1 MQVYRE
7 GRKRQ
12 IESMVGRIM
21 SGRSDGK
28 GRTNRETSA
37 DVKNYEKDDGSIIK
51 EQLAKVKDIS
61 RESALVQSFM
71 GKSCNLGLAEG
82 PKRYEGQLPTVCAV
96 TLG

>member
-71 GKSCNLGLAEG
+71 GKSFIWKGALNG
-82 PKRYEGQLPTVCAV
+82 
-96 TLG
+96 

>member
-1 MQVYRE
+1 
-7 GRKRQ
+7 
-12 IESMVGRIM
+12 MVGRIM
-21 SGRSDGK
+21 SGRRRSDGK
-28 GRTNRETSA
+28 GRTNRETRT
-37 DVKNYEKDDGSIIK
+37 DVKNYKKDDGSIIK

-82 PKRYEGQLPTVCAV
+82 PKRYEGQIPTVGAV